1 MYSVLLILVF
11 LFWFVNIY
19 PKFVYKWHLISKFQV
34 LHEGSRYTVSFVE
47 HRVYS
52 NFKMYSVLILVFWFY
67 FATINPNFICKSQLF
82 LNFQVLPEGSSFV
95 ASFVEHPLC
104 SSFKMYSVLILVVL
118 FWFVNIN
125 PKSVYKRDLILKF
138 QVLHERTRYIASF
151 LENPACSNFKMYS
164 ILILIFWF

>member
-1 MYSVLLILVF
+1 MLG
-11 LFWFVNIY
+11 
-19 PKFVYKWHLISKFQV
+19 Q
-34 LHEGSRYTVSFVE
+34 GSSFIVSFVE
-47 HRVYS
+47 HPVCS
-52 NFKMYSVLILVFWFY
+52 NFKISSVLIRVFLFELT
-67 FATINPNFICKSQLF
+67 TINPKCIYKSRLF
-82 LNFQVLPEGSSFV
+82 WKFQVLREGSSFV
-95 ASFVEHPLC
+95 AFFVEHPVC